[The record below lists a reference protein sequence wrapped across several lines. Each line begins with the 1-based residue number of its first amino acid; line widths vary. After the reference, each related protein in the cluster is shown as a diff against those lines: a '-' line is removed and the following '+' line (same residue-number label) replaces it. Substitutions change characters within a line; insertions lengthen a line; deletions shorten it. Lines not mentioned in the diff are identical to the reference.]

1 MAKRIGA
8 LDQMTE
14 GEVRV
19 ESLSDFDNFES
30 AKKIAEHFAKISN
43 EYSPIDYTQLPCY
56 LPAQRPPQVEEH
68 EVYKK
73 LSQIK
78 KTKSTL
84 PLDIPDKLRREC
96 SLFLTGPLSE
106 IINDSLNNS
115 VYPRDWKQEW
125 VTPAPKVT
133 HPKTIKDLRK
143 ISSTS
148 DFSKTYEGFLKD
160 WIMEDVS
167 RNLDIGQFGGQGG
180 IGTEHLIVCLL
191 NRILQLLDSYP
202 DKSAVIM
209 TSLDWAAAFDRQD
222 PTIAIKKFIQLGVRP
237 SIIPLIAS
245 YLTDRKM
252 KVKFNGEMSE
262 FLALIGGGPQGTLI
276 GQIEYLVQSND
287 NADMIAPEDR
297 FKYIDDLSIL
307 QLVLLA
313 GLVTDYNFYNQVA
326 SDIGIDDMFLPPD
339 SYPTQSNLNTISK
352 WTEENLMQLNED
364 KCNYMVFSRSET
376 KISTRLSI
384 NNTNLERISATKL
397 LGVWLTDDLA
407 WSRNC
412 KEICIKSYS
421 RLSMLTKLKYV
432 GVCTDDLLDV
442 YKLYIRSITE
452 YCSVAYHSSLTQE
465 NTKTLERIQRTCL
478 KVVLGDMYISY
489 DSALE
494 MCGLETLHARREK
507 HCLAFSLKC
516 IKHEKNQRLFPRNA
530 GNHREKFHVNWARTE
545 TYKISTIPY
554 CQRLLNKHFSKK

>member
-1 MAKRIGA
+1 M
-8 LDQMTE
+8 
-14 GEVRV
+14 
-19 ESLSDFDNFES
+19 
-30 AKKIAEHFAKISN
+30 
-43 EYSPIDYTQLPCY
+43 
-56 LPAQRPPQVEEH
+56 
-68 EVYKK
+68 
-73 LSQIK
+73 
-78 KTKSTL
+78 
-84 PLDIPDKLRREC
+84 
-96 SLFLTGPLSE
+96 TGPLSE

-287 NADMIAPEDR
+287 NADMIAPEDS

-313 GLVTDYNFYNQVA
+313 GLVTDYNFYNHVA

-384 NNTNLERISATKL
+384 NNIRLERISATKL
-397 LGVWLTDDLA
+397 LGVWLTDDLPL
-407 WSRNC
+407 SRNC
-412 KEICIKSYS
+412 KEICIKAYS
-421 RLSMLTKLKYV
+421 
-432 GVCTDDLLDV
+432 
-442 YKLYIRSITE
+442 
-452 YCSVAYHSSLTQE
+452 
-465 NTKTLERIQRTCL
+465 
-478 KVVLGDMYISY
+478 
-489 DSALE
+489 
-494 MCGLETLHARREK
+494 
-507 HCLAFSLKC
+507 
-516 IKHEKNQRLFPRNA
+516 
-530 GNHREKFHVNWARTE
+530 
-545 TYKISTIPY
+545 
-554 CQRLLNKHFSKK
+554 